1 MEGGLGSETQGS
13 QRPGRFSL
21 GLGNS
26 HSGHS
31 GPGDHMKILPRF
43 FSWIQVPSLS
53 KQKLSLKTP
62 FSISTL
68 ALESLWTSVD
78 RLP

>member
-1 MEGGLGSETQGS
+1 MEGGLGLESQGCQS
-13 QRPGRFSL
+13 PGGFSL
-21 GLGNS
+21 GWGNS
-26 HSGHS
+26 QRGDS

-68 ALESLWTSVD
+68 APESLWTSVD
-78 RLP
+78 RLS